1 MQKAF
6 LQDVKSLKATID
18 ELGNPFRETSRDLLV
33 LDTRDLADQSAVETL
48 YKLADTGTKQYHN
61 FVQDRLVD
69 KKKPLDDTTKKNKVH
84 LFSSPKGKG
93 KSKTQELLS
102 AVQSDSNLFFR
113 LYIAFQVRDG
123 NLQEFFSHEN
133 HRCPPSLSD
142 REKLRWVQNQTL

>member
-1 MQKAF
+1 M
-6 LQDVKSLKATID
+6 
-18 ELGNPFRETSRDLLV
+18 DLSVFANKLFIYIHPHLIYV
-33 LDTRDLADQSAVETL
+33 LSAVETL
-48 YKLADTGTKQYHN
+48 YKLGDTGTKQYHN
-61 FVQDRLVD
+61 IVQDRLVD

-123 NLQEFFSHEN
+123 NLQEFFSSAFN
-133 HRCPPSLSD
+133 INGNFNPNRQRDRKSLMKSAAIFAPI
-142 REKLRWVQNQTL
+142 